1 MSAAASAALAPV
13 SLDPD
18 HAALEPLVHAGFGRD
33 RIAQVLSFYDE
44 PHRCYHDRR
53 HLREMF
59 DEALALGLPL
69 APAEALALLF
79 HDAVYVPGAARGS
92 NEMMSAQML
101 RVYCGSLSSS
111 IVDAAC
117 RIVVDT
123 AEHVATDPGS
133 EYVLDLDL
141 MRLAAPP
148 AQFDEYSR
156 QVFTEQR
163 PLIMI
168 RDDGEAWR
176 YFEQRRVAFFRL
188 LLERQEIFNLPV
200 FRARYGQTAR
210 INLQRATDR

>member
-1 MSAAASAALAPV
+1 MSAVAVMSANL
-13 SLDPD
+13 LDPN
-18 HAALEPLVHAGFGRD
+18 HAALEPLVLAGFGTD
-33 RIAQVLSFYDE
+33 RIAQVLRFYDE

-59 DEALALGLPL
+59 DEAVTLGLPL

-92 NEMMSAQML
+92 NEMMSAQLL
-101 RVYCGSLSSS
+101 RVYASPLAAP

-117 RIVVDT
+117 RIVMDT
-123 AEHVATDPGS
+123 AEHVASDPGS

-148 AQFDEYSR
+148 QVFDEYSR
-156 QVFTEQR
+156 QVFVEQR

-168 RDDGEAWR
+168 DDDGDAWS

-200 FRARYGQTAR
+200 FRSRYGAAAR
-210 INLQRATDR
+210 ANLHRATSR

>member
-1 MSAAASAALAPV
+1 MPAASV
-13 SLDPD
+13 MSSNTLDPS
-18 HAALEPLVHAGFGRD
+18 HAALEPLVLAGFGQD
-33 RIAQVLSFYDE
+33 RIAQVLAFYDE

-59 DEALALGLPL
+59 DEAMSLGLPL

-101 RVYCGSLSSS
+101 RVYSSGLPAS

-117 RIVVDT
+117 RVVVDT

-156 QVFTEQR
+156 QVFSEQR
-163 PLIMI
+163 PLILI
-168 RDDGEAWR
+168 SDDHEAWR

-200 FRARYGQTAR
+200 FRARYGETAR
-210 INLQRATDR
+210 SNLRRATAR